1 MTEAQ
6 LQRLFQPFD
15 RLGQDGGAITG
26 SGLGLVIS
34 RQLAE
39 TLGGTLEITSAPG
52 VGTTATLVLPTRR

>member
-1 MTEAQ
+1 
-6 LQRLFQPFD
+6 
-15 RLGQDGGAITG
+15 
-26 SGLGLVIS
+26 VIS